1 MIDFNGA
8 GGVNSCAR
16 ERARPMSCLRVSV
29 AVLWGRKVV
38 DVGGVLGR
46 GYVAMVRLRIA

>member
-1 MIDFNGA
+1 MINFNGA

-16 ERARPMSCLRVSV
+16 ERGRPMGLLVSV